1 MFFLLMGLKIVLF
14 NFYCYDYD
22 SFLFSIYFG
31 KKKIK
36 KIFLRNE
43 EDKFYNY
50 NFANKI
56 ISLL

>member
-1 MFFLLMGLKIVLF
+1 MGLKIVLF